1 MGRIGRHLSY
11 ANVAATLALVFA
23 MTGGAIAASGGFTS
37 GGKLQA
43 CVGSGGTIK
52 LLKSGQKCHPGQQ
65 KVAWNQT
72 GPQGPAGPSGPTGP
86 SGLAGQTGSSPT
98 IPGKVAAAETAV
110 TASNALTANN
120 ALSLGGI
127 PASEFTRRD
136 CASLTGQIKGFA
148 TIQAGAEF
156 PEEFVTIPSTYSCS
170 GAAVEARR
178 LTAGRYEVKFVG
190 NPAAIA
196 VATVQGSEGSL
207 PGAAFASVSLV
218 TNGLWIVRIW
228 DAPDGKE
235 EDRPFS
241 MILP

>member
-1 MGRIGRHLSY
+1 MKGISRHLSY

-43 CVGSGGTIK
+43 CVGRDGSLKLVTSG
-52 LLKSGQKCHPGQQ
+52 KSCHRGQQ
-65 KVAWNQT
+65 KVAWSQT
-72 GPQGPAGPSGPTGP
+72 GPRGPAGPAGAAGP
-86 SGLAGQTGSSPT
+86 SGLAGQSATSAT
-98 IPGKVAAAETAV
+98 IPAKVASAET
-110 TASNALTANN
+110 ALTANN

-148 TIQAGAEF
+148 AVPASAEF
-156 PEEFVTIPSTYSCS
+156 PASFTPVSPSYNCS

-178 LTAGRYEVKFVG
+178 LSQGIYEVVFVG
-190 NPAAIA
+190 NPAAIS
-196 VATVQGSEGSL
+196 VATVETPSSSL
-207 PGAAFASVSLV
+207 TAALAALSLQANGRWLVHIWSASH
-218 TNGLWIVRIW
+218 NQ
-228 DAPDGKE
+228 D
-235 EDRPFS
+235 EDQPFS